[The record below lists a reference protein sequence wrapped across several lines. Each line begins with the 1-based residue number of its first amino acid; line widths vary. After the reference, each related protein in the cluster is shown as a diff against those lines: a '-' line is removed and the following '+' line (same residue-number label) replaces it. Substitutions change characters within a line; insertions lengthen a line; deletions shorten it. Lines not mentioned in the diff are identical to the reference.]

1 MHHQLRYLIP
11 CFPQSSAIYD
21 TKNKVPFSKDKV
33 HSVKTRN
40 TQYAH
45 FSRNEPAKEN
55 ETAEATKTAEG
66 KPVSAKYKSTDC

>member
-1 MHHQLRYLIP
+1 MTQKIR
-11 CFPQSSAIYD
+11 F
-21 TKNKVPFSKDKV
+21 
-33 HSVKTRN
+33 HSVKIRN

-55 ETAEATKTAEG
+55 ETAEATKTAED

>member
-1 MHHQLRYLIP
+1 M
-11 CFPQSSAIYD
+11 
-21 TKNKVPFSKDKV
+21 
-33 HSVKTRN
+33 
-40 TQYAH
+40 QYAH